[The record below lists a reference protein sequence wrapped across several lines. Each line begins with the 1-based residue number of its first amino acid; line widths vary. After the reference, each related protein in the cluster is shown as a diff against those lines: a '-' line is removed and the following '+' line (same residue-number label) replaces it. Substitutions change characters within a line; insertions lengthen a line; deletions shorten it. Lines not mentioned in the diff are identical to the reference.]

1 MVDLDSQL
9 LLQNRSD
16 LMHHAISDIDDIV
29 LKHAIVDGTSIPVY
43 RIKSVPLISL
53 NISDENN
60 NGIVGVETYA
70 VADGYRLYLKPL
82 HSTKATTVYISMGLI
97 QVATQC
103 GS

>member
-43 RIKSVPLISL
+43 RIKSVPLIFS
-53 NISDENN
+53 E
-60 NGIVGVETYA
+60 Y
-70 VADGYRLYLKPL
+70 
-82 HSTKATTVYISMGLI
+82 
-97 QVATQC
+97 
-103 GS
+103 